1 MIYRE
6 RVSYHESIEEEL
18 KKNIESQVDVV
29 LKMEEERLLMLKD
42 NKELKDRSD
51 KVKLE
56 NDEYKRRM
64 ELFEKE
70 LKELQREIKENQNK
84 ENSSVTT
91 EEVSES
97 ESTKKGS
104 TNVIKKKPLSFKQP
118 NTSKQTAKKG
128 AISALKFSPA
138 MAKAN

>member
-70 LKELQREIKENQNK
+70 LEELHREIKEN
-84 ENSSVTT
+84 
-91 EEVSES
+91 
-97 ESTKKGS
+97 
-104 TNVIKKKPLSFKQP
+104 
-118 NTSKQTAKKG
+118 
-128 AISALKFSPA
+128 
-138 MAKAN
+138 

>member
-42 NKELKDRSD
+42 NKELNDRSD

-70 LKELQREIKENQNK
+70 LEELQREIKEN
-84 ENSSVTT
+84 
-91 EEVSES
+91 
-97 ESTKKGS
+97 
-104 TNVIKKKPLSFKQP
+104 
-118 NTSKQTAKKG
+118 
-128 AISALKFSPA
+128 
-138 MAKAN
+138 

>member
-42 NKELKDRSD
+42 NKELKDWSD

-70 LKELQREIKENQNK
+70 LEELQREIKEN
-84 ENSSVTT
+84 
-91 EEVSES
+91 
-97 ESTKKGS
+97 
-104 TNVIKKKPLSFKQP
+104 
-118 NTSKQTAKKG
+118 
-128 AISALKFSPA
+128 
-138 MAKAN
+138 